1 MRTNDKEKEQGSYIV
16 CGQELDKRVGG
27 IFWGKE
33 GTRISTW
40 SKSNSSFREKVTL
53 GINKTKQITTK
64 RLTL

>member
-1 MRTNDKEKEQGSYIV
+1 MKTNDKQEEQGSYVV

-33 GTRISTW
+33 CTRISTS

-53 GINKTKQITTK
+53 SINKTKQITTK